1 MNQYHIYEAIGHGKC
16 STVYKGRKKKTI
28 EYFACKSVDKSRKS
42 KVLQEVRILHSLNHP
57 NVLKFYAWYET
68 SAHMWLVL
76 EYCVG
81 GDLRTLLQQDCKLP
95 EDSVYGLAYDLVT
108 ALLFLHSKGIT
119 YCDLKPSNILLDEN
133 GHIKL
138 CDFGLARKL
147 DDISKS
153 PSTGKRGTPYY
164 MAPELY
170 EDGGVHSFASDL
182 WALGCVLYECYTG
195 RPPFVAREFTQLVKS
210 IHSDPTPPLPGNAS
224 RSFVNLIESLLIKDP
239 AQRIQWADLCGHAFW
254 KSKINFV
261 QLPPQPAFDNMIGIY
276 TKPCLS
282 EHNGDRPC
290 KTPPKSR
297 EKDPKGGS
305 KHKENSTQG
314 SRGHEKP
321 QKGTPGGLKTQAKR
335 PSKATEEKHG
345 GRPGHRQVNILRLS
359 RIAKANLQKENE
371 KENYRRHLPNSNE
384 NCAEVKIDN
393 TDMELDFDEDN
404 DEDCPDESEGNENT
418 SCAQDERVLSQNES
432 HRRQGVRS
440 KSVPDENSSANGI
453 PTSSEGRDCQEEQS
467 EPIEVPAALPSAS
480 PQVKTHRGR
489 EVSGITV
496 HHDSSKTPNS
506 LSDVLWH
513 LSDLSVR
520 PVMPSRKSDKE
531 AVPSLSFEA
540 PQPSDFVKMGKQELE
555 PLNNRIITVLSGS
568 SAGISEKQN
577 LIRYLETLSTN
588 ADAANI
594 LTNGPIMLVL
604 VKVLRLSK
612 TPAFRVPIASLIGLL
627 IRHSTAIEDEL
638 ASSGILDSLTNGL
651 RDKHEK
657 VRRFS
662 MAALGELL
670 FYISTQNEHKDFKPT
685 ESPSKET
692 LSTSVWQVS
701 SALISLVSSILR
713 KGEDDLTQLYAL
725 RTIENIC
732 SQGAYWTTR
741 FTTQDLISNLCYIY
755 KAAGKQESM
764 RQTAGSCLV
773 RLARFNPP
781 CIQTVVEKL
790 SLREIA
796 SSFVKGSAREQQI
809 CLNLLNMAMIGSHTF
824 PSFGRHLLTLAEE
837 KNIFPSL
844 LSIVEQGTEVLRGK
858 AVLFVALLCKN
869 SKRWLTN
876 FFCNTRFLPVVDRL
890 AKEKDSYVQQCLE
903 AFVNVIASI
912 IPGLLDTITSDIQQL
927 MTGRRH
933 APVSPL
939 NSRAAPKTNVHLFPV
954 VLHLLGSSSFKN
966 KMLSQQILR
975 QLANLTKLVE
985 ASFQGR
991 DDFRTTLLQ
1000 VLECIAEDA
1009 PVVTQNAEI
1018 IIREILPSLAA
1029 VYNGNKDGD
1038 ARFLCLK
1045 IWFDTMTILLT
1056 ECTEVE
1062 QQTSEDLKSISNSH
1076 FLPLYPALIQDE
1088 DPIPSYAQKL
1098 LLMLVEFDYIKIS
1111 SILHQNTVSQCFE
1124 FLLGDLSNAN
1134 VNNVKLCLALASA
1147 PEMETKLLSQLKVVR
1162 RIVNLL
1168 EFVNAKD
1175 MEDFLE
1181 ATLSLCRAFLL
1192 RSLGDKKEL
1201 GSNYTKEPTLL
1212 SEASFTF
1219 EVDPRECIKDIAD
1232 FGSNIC
1238 LFLDLAA
1245 LDDTSSIA
1253 VADIASECVVL
1264 LFKAASREAT
1274 TGFLT
1279 NLPKITPIL
1288 DSWRRRKSTETQL
1301 LVLNRILHCLGYAC
1315 KQYLSQGMILS
1326 ISGHDVHKINAIVSE
1341 IKNSDFAGLNSVAS
1355 LVAMELQRLP
1365 PR

>member
-1 MNQYHIYEAIGHGKC
+1 MRYSDTIQESIKDEIFDQDYAITESGRVEALTMNQYHIYEAIGHGKC

-95 EDSVYGLAYDLVT
+95 EDSVYGLAYDLVI
-108 ALLFLHSKGIT
+108 ALLFLHSRGIT
-119 YCDLKPSNILLDEN
+119 YCDLKPSNILLDDN

-147 DDISKS
+147 DDITKS

-210 IHSDPTPPLPGNAS
+210 IHSDPTPPLPENAS

-254 KSKINFV
+254 KSKINLV

-314 SRGHEKP
+314 SRGHETP
-321 QKGTPGGLKTQAKR
+321 QKGTPVGSKTQTKLH
-335 PSKATEEKHG
+335 SKATQEKHG
-345 GRPGHRQVNILRLS
+345 GCPGANRQVNILRLS

-371 KENYRRHLPNSNE
+371 KENYRRPLPNSNE

-404 DEDCPDESEGNENT
+404 DEDGPDELEGNENT
-418 SCAQDERVLSQNES
+418 SGAQDERVLS

-440 KSVPDENSSANGI
+440 NNVLDENSSANET
-453 PTSSEGRDCQEEQS
+453 PTSGTSGEARDCHEEQS
-467 EPIEVPAALPSAS
+467 EPIEVSAALPSAS

-489 EVSGITV
+489 DVSGINV
-496 HHDSSKTPNS
+496 HHDSSKSPNS
-506 LSDVLWH
+506 LSDVVWH

-540 PQPSDFVKMGKQELE
+540 PQPSDFGKMGKQELE

-577 LIRYLETLSTN
+577 LIRYLEALSSN

-612 TPAFRVPIASLIGLL
+612 TPAFRVQIASLIGLL

-638 ASSGILDSLTNGL
+638 ANSGILDSLTNGL

-662 MAALGELL
+662 MAALGELM

-692 LSTSVWQVS
+692 RSTSGWQVS
-701 SALISLVSSILR
+701 GALISLVSSTLR

-732 SQGAYWTTR
+732 SQGAYWATR
-741 FTTQDLISNLCYIY
+741 FSSQDLISNLCYIY
-755 KAAGKQESM
+755 RAAGKQESM

-773 RLARFNPP
+773 RLSRFNPP
-781 CIQTVVEKL
+781 CIQT
-790 SLREIA
+790 
-796 SSFVKGSAREQQI
+796 
-809 CLNLLNMAMIGSHTF
+809 
-824 PSFGRHLLTLAEE
+824 
-837 KNIFPSL
+837 
-844 LSIVEQGTEVLRGK
+844 
-858 AVLFVALLCKN
+858 
-869 SKRWLTN
+869 
-876 FFCNTRFLPVVDRL
+876 
-890 AKEKDSYVQQCLE
+890 
-903 AFVNVIASI
+903 
-912 IPGLLDTITSDIQQL
+912 
-927 MTGRRH
+927 
-933 APVSPL
+933 
-939 NSRAAPKTNVHLFPV
+939 
-954 VLHLLGSSSFKN
+954 
-966 KMLSQQILR
+966 
-975 QLANLTKLVE
+975 
-985 ASFQGR
+985 GR
-991 DDFRTTLLQ
+991 DDFRITLLQ

-1009 PVVTQNAEI
+1009 PLVTQNADI
-1018 IIREILPSLAA
+1018 IFREILPSLAA
-1029 VYNGNKDGD
+1029 IYNGNKDGD

-1056 ECTEVE
+1056 ECTDIE
-1062 QQTSEDLKSISNSH
+1062 QQTSEDLKSVSNSH
-1076 FLPLYPALIQDE
+1076 FLPLYPALLQDE
-1088 DPIPSYAQKL
+1088 DPIPAYAQKL

-1111 SILHQNTVSQCFE
+1111 SILQQNTVSQCFE
-1124 FLLGDLSNAN
+1124 FLLGDLSSAN

-1162 RIVNLL
+1162 RIGNLL

-1181 ATLSLCRAFLL
+1181 PTLSLCRAFLL
-1192 RSLGDKKEL
+1192 RSLGNKKGL
-1201 GSNYTKEPTLL
+1201 RSNYTKEPTLL

-1219 EVDPRECIKDIAD
+1219 EVDPQECIRDIAD
-1232 FGSNIC
+1232 FGSNIG
-1238 LFLDLAA
+1238 LLLDLAA
-1245 LDDTSSIA
+1245 SDDTSIA

-1264 LFKAASREAT
+1264 LLKTASREAA

-1288 DSWRRRKSTETQL
+1288 DSWRRRKSTETQV
-1301 LVLNRILHCLGYAC
+1301 LVLTRILHCLGYAC
-1315 KQYLSQGMILS
+1315 KQYLSHAMILS
-1326 ISGHDVHKINAIVSE
+1326 ISGYDIYKINAIVSE
-1341 IKNSDFAGLNSVAS
+1341 IKNSDVAGLNIVAS
-1355 LVAMELQRLP
+1355 LVAVELQRLP
-1365 PR
+1365 R

>member
-1 MNQYHIYEAIGHGKC
+1 M
-16 STVYKGRKKKTI
+16 YKGRKKKTI

-95 EDSVYGLAYDLVT
+95 EDSVYGLAYDLVI
-108 ALLFLHSKGIT
+108 ALLFLHSRGIT
-119 YCDLKPSNILLDEN
+119 YCDLKPSNILLDDN

-147 DDISKS
+147 DDITKS

-210 IHSDPTPPLPGNAS
+210 IHSDPTPPLPENAS

-254 KSKINFV
+254 KSKINLV

-314 SRGHEKP
+314 SRGHETP
-321 QKGTPGGLKTQAKR
+321 QKGTPVGSKTQTKLH
-335 PSKATEEKHG
+335 SKATQEKHG
-345 GRPGHRQVNILRLS
+345 GCPGANRQVNILRLS

-371 KENYRRHLPNSNE
+371 KENYRRPLPNSNE

-404 DEDCPDESEGNENT
+404 DEDGPDELEGNENT
-418 SCAQDERVLSQNES
+418 SGAQDERVLS

-440 KSVPDENSSANGI
+440 NNVLDENSSANET
-453 PTSSEGRDCQEEQS
+453 PTSGTSGEARDCHEEQS
-467 EPIEVPAALPSAS
+467 EPIEVSAALPSAS

-489 EVSGITV
+489 DVSGINV
-496 HHDSSKTPNS
+496 HHDSSKSPNS
-506 LSDVLWH
+506 LSDVVWH

-540 PQPSDFVKMGKQELE
+540 PQPSDFGKMGKQELE

-577 LIRYLETLSTN
+577 LIRYLEALSSN

-612 TPAFRVPIASLIGLL
+612 TPAFRVQIASLIGLL

-638 ASSGILDSLTNGL
+638 ANSGILDSLTNGL

-662 MAALGELL
+662 MAALGELM

-692 LSTSVWQVS
+692 RSTSGWQVS
-701 SALISLVSSILR
+701 GALISLVSSTLR

-732 SQGAYWTTR
+732 SQGAYWATR
-741 FTTQDLISNLCYIY
+741 FSSQDLISNLCYIY
-755 KAAGKQESM
+755 RAAGKQESM

-773 RLARFNPP
+773 RLSRFNPP

-790 SLREIA
+790 SLKEIA
-796 SSFVKGSAREQQI
+796 SSFVKGSAREQQT
-809 CLNLLNMAMIGSHTF
+809 CLNLLNMAMIGSHTC
-824 PSFGRHLLTLAEE
+824 PSFGRHLVSLTEE
-837 KNIFPSL
+837 KNLFPSL
-844 LSIVEQGTEVLRGK
+844 LSILEQGTEVLRGK
-858 AVLFVALLCKN
+858 TVLFVALLCKN
-869 SKRWLTN
+869 SRRWLTN

-890 AKEKDSYVQQCLE
+890 AKEKDTYVQQCLE
-903 AFVNVIASI
+903 AFVHVIASI

-927 MTGRRH
+927 MTGKRH

-939 NSRAAPKTNVHLFPV
+939 NGRAAPKTNLHLFPV

-966 KMLSQQILR
+966 KMITQQILR
-975 QLANLTKLVE
+975 QLANVTKFVE

-991 DDFRTTLLQ
+991 DDFRITLLQ

-1009 PVVTQNAEI
+1009 PLVTQNADI
-1018 IIREILPSLAA
+1018 IFREILPSLAA
-1029 VYNGNKDGD
+1029 IYNGNKDGD

-1056 ECTEVE
+1056 ECTDIE
-1062 QQTSEDLKSISNSH
+1062 QQTSEDLKSVSNSH
-1076 FLPLYPALIQDE
+1076 FLPLYPALLQDE
-1088 DPIPSYAQKL
+1088 DPIPAYAQKL

-1111 SILHQNTVSQCFE
+1111 SILQQNTVSQCFE
-1124 FLLGDLSNAN
+1124 FLLGDLSSAN

-1162 RIVNLL
+1162 RIGNLL

-1181 ATLSLCRAFLL
+1181 PTLSLCRAFLL
-1192 RSLGDKKEL
+1192 RSLGNKKGL
-1201 GSNYTKEPTLL
+1201 RSNYTKEPTLL

-1219 EVDPRECIKDIAD
+1219 EVDPQECIRDIAD
-1232 FGSNIC
+1232 FGSNIG
-1238 LFLDLAA
+1238 LLLDLAA
-1245 LDDTSSIA
+1245 SDDTSIA

-1264 LFKAASREAT
+1264 LLKTASREAA

-1288 DSWRRRKSTETQL
+1288 DSWRRRKSTETQV
-1301 LVLNRILHCLGYAC
+1301 LVLTRILHCLGYAC
-1315 KQYLSQGMILS
+1315 KQYLSHAMILS
-1326 ISGHDVHKINAIVSE
+1326 ISGYDIYKINAIVSE
-1341 IKNSDFAGLNSVAS
+1341 IKNSDVAGLNIVAS
-1355 LVAMELQRLP
+1355 LVAVELQRLP
-1365 PR
+1365 R

>member
-28 EYFACKSVDKSRKS
+28 EYFACKSVEKSRKS

-81 GDLRTLLQQDCKLP
+81 GDLRTLLQQDTKLP
-95 EDSVYGLAYDLVT
+95 EDSVYGLAYDLVI

-147 DDISKS
+147 DDISNSKS

-210 IHSDPTPPLPGNAS
+210 IHSDPTPPLPGNPS

-254 KSKINFV
+254 KSKINLV
-261 QLPPQPAFDNMIGIY
+261 QLPPQPTFDKMIGIHP
-276 TKPCLS
+276 KPCLS
-282 EHNGDRPC
+282 EHNGDRPN

-305 KHKENSTQG
+305 RHNESNTQG
-314 SRGHEKP
+314 SRAHETP
-321 QKGTPGGLKTQAKR
+321 QKGTPAGSKVQTKL
-335 PSKATEEKHG
+335 PSKPTEEKHV
-345 GRPGHRQVNILRLS
+345 GRPGANRQVNILRLS

-371 KENYRRHLPNSNE
+371 KENYRRPLPNSNE
-384 NCAEVKIDN
+384 NCAEVKIEN

-404 DEDCPDESEGNENT
+404 DEEGPDESEGNENT
-418 SCAQDERVLSQNES
+418 PCAKDERVLNQNES
-432 HRRQGVRS
+432 HQRQGVRS
-440 KSVPDENSSANGI
+440 NNVPDESSSPNET
-453 PTSSEGRDCQEEQS
+453 PTSAEAKDCQEEQS
-467 EPIEVPAALPSAS
+467 EPIEVSAALPCAS
-480 PQVKTHRGR
+480 PLVKTHRGR
-489 EVSGITV
+489 EVSGLTV
-496 HHDSSKTPNS
+496 NHDSSKTPNS
-506 LSDVLWH
+506 ISDVLWH

-520 PVMPSRKSDKE
+520 PVMPSKKSDKE
-531 AVPSLSFEA
+531 AVPSLPFEA
-540 PQPSDFVKMGKQELE
+540 PQPSDFGKMGKQELE
-555 PLNNRIITVLSGS
+555 PLNNRIITVLSGG

-577 LIRYLETLSTN
+577 LIRYLETLSGN

-612 TPAFRVPIASLIGLL
+612 TPAFRVQIASLIGLL
-627 IRHSTAIEDEL
+627 IRHSTSIEDDL
-638 ASSGILDSLTNGL
+638 ANSGILDSLTNGL

-670 FYISTQNEHKDFKPT
+670 FYISTQNEHTDFKPT
-685 ESPSKET
+685 ESPSKEIR
-692 LSTSVWQVS
+692 SASGWQVS
-701 SALISLVSSILR
+701 NALISLVTSTLR

-732 SQGAYWTTR
+732 SQGAYWATR
-741 FTTQDLISNLCYIY
+741 FSSQDLISNLCYIY
-755 KAAGKQESM
+755 RAVGKQESM

-790 SLREIA
+790 SLKEIA
-796 SSFVKGSAREQQI
+796 S
-809 CLNLLNMAMIGSHTF
+809 
-824 PSFGRHLLTLAEE
+824 
-837 KNIFPSL
+837 
-844 LSIVEQGTEVLRGK
+844 
-858 AVLFVALLCKN
+858 
-869 SKRWLTN
+869 
-876 FFCNTRFLPVVDRL
+876 
-890 AKEKDSYVQQCLE
+890 
-903 AFVNVIASI
+903 AF
-912 IPGLLDTITSDIQQL
+912 
-927 MTGRRH
+927 
-933 APVSPL
+933 
-939 NSRAAPKTNVHLFPV
+939 
-954 VLHLLGSSSFKN
+954 
-966 KMLSQQILR
+966 
-975 QLANLTKLVE
+975 
-985 ASFQGR
+985 GR
-991 DDFRTTLLQ
+991 DDFRITLLQ

-1009 PVVTQNAEI
+1009 PLVKQNAEI

-1029 VYNGNKDGD
+1029 IYNGNKDGD

-1045 IWFDTMTILLT
+1045 VWFDSMTILLT
-1056 ECTEVE
+1056 ECTDIE
-1062 QQTSEDLKSISNSH
+1062 QQTSEDLKSVSNSH

-1088 DPIPSYAQKL
+1088 DPIPAYAQKL
-1098 LLMLVEFDYIKIS
+1098 LVMLVEFDYIKIS
-1111 SILHQNTVSQCFE
+1111 NILHQNTVSQCFE
-1124 FLLGDLSNAN
+1124 FLLGDLSSAN

-1162 RIVNLL
+1162 RIGNLL

-1181 ATLSLCRAFLL
+1181 PTLSLCRAFLL
-1192 RSLGDKKEL
+1192 RSLGNKKGL
-1201 GSNYTKEPTLL
+1201 SSNYSKEPTLL
-1212 SEASFTF
+1212 SESSFTF
-1219 EVDPRECIKDIAD
+1219 EVDPQECIRDIAD
-1232 FGSNIC
+1232 FGSNIG
-1238 LFLDLAA
+1238 LFLHLAG
-1245 LDDTSSIA
+1245 LDDTSIA
-1253 VADIASECVVL
+1253 AADIASECVVL
-1264 LFKAASREAT
+1264 LLKAASREAT

-1288 DSWRRRKSTETQL
+1288 DSWGRGKSTEMQL
-1301 LVLNRILHCLGYAC
+1301 LVLKRILHCLGYAC
-1315 KQYLSQGMILS
+1315 KQYLSQAMILS
-1326 ISGHDVHKINAIVSE
+1326 ISGHDVNKINAIVSE
-1341 IKNSDFAGLNSVAS
+1341 IKNSDVAGLSSVAS
-1355 LVAMELQRLP
+1355 LVVVELQRLP
-1365 PR
+1365 HR